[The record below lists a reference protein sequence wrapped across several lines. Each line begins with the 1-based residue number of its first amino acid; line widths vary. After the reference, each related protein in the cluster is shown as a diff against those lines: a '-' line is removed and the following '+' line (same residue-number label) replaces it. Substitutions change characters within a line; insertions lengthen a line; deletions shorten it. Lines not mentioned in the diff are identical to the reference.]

1 MKHLQE
7 KGLSYSPAASREVLV
22 RRLYFDLL
30 GLPPTPGQVDE
41 FLNDTSPTA
50 YQQLVDR
57 LLASPRYGERW
68 GRHWMDTVG
77 YVDVEQYDGDAT
89 IIYPSEGMWR
99 YRDYMIRAFNSDKPY
114 DQFLTE

>member
-1 MKHLQE
+1 
-7 KGLSYSPAASREVLV
+7 
-22 RRLYFDLL
+22 
-30 GLPPTPGQVDE
+30 
-41 FLNDTSPTA
+41 
-50 YQQLVDR
+50 
-57 LLASPRYGERW
+57 
-68 GRHWMDTVG
+68 MDTVG